1 MGLFSLLRSSSPKKA
16 KPTAGEIA
24 EQQQLLSPQVL
35 IPAPPLPAPADP
47 APDAGVSIPLN
58 GGSTAAAAAEFSTT
72 DLPVNGTA
80 ADKLPTPPNSQ
91 GGTPT
96 SSNRSWRKNG
106 TKSPKMSDRDK
117 GKLRA
122 GTLAEEHVS
131 TTAVAAAAA
140 AASAADPADAAA
152 AAASESFSLR
162 MSGGAIAVAKPFGG
176 PAARTAASSA
186 SSPPSHFE
194 KKKRRNSRGLSYG
207 MGFEEIGSWGQPE
220 WSGAY
225 TDRSAGQR
233 GRPERAKDGTKN
245 WVVPHPPVRPEDF
258 EKRAEEAKPEVKEEK
273 GSQYTPVPNLELH
286 SAPLPAAPEAERP
299 DFSGV
304 WRCTSTDGCWD
315 EYLKRCDVDSTRRA
329 LARGTDYGTGRSV
342 QTIVMSETKN
352 VLTISN
358 VIDRPFRATVEFV
371 QEGEKV
377 KEGSAASSATPSKAG
392 GDEASADGG
401 AEAEGPA
408 AEGDGE
414 PLIAEARIQG
424 STLSIH
430 INGTEQSLGSVTGSG
445 PGATGLVRWE
455 GSAIVVRYKV
465 GGLPA
470 MMKRYLVDELTMAVR
485 VMVDDFD
492 AVSTYQMIDGEG
504 DVLPSIYRMGGGGAA
519 APPSA

>member
-342 QTIVMSETKN
+342 QVKL
-352 VLTISN
+352 VYPPAVAVRPLAQ
-358 VIDRPFRATVEFV
+358 DRPPRRLDTSAPPAHVPSPPSLLAVDDRHVRDEERPHHLERHRPAVSRHRRVRAGESTV
-371 QEGEKV
+371 
-377 KEGSAASSATPSKAG
+377 ASEDT
-392 GDEASADGG
+392 GG
-401 AEAEGPA
+401 A
-408 AEGDGE
+408 
-414 PLIAEARIQG
+414 LR
-424 STLSIH
+424 
-430 INGTEQSLGSVTGSG
+430 SLGGPRRTKCHLWWPLLTSPPTLPTARSG
-445 PGATGLVRWE
+445 GRE
-455 GSAIVVRYKV
+455 GQ
-465 GGLPA
+465 GGLC
-470 MMKRYLVDELTMAVR
+470 RLER
-485 VMVDDFD
+485 D
-492 AVSTYQMIDGEG
+492 AEQ
-504 DVLPSIYRMGGGGAA
+504 GGR
-519 APPSA
+519 